1 MHYISLIF
9 IQFYAPFLQ
18 VRVRTINKQE
28 AEKMEHDHNM
38 DEKTEMRARELE
50 EKVKKQLESLGLDVK
65 SLYLFVNFFS

>member
-1 MHYISLIF
+1 
-9 IQFYAPFLQ
+9 
-18 VRVRTINKQE
+18 
-28 AEKMEHDHNM
+28 MEHDHNM